1 MNIARYEPRYRGLGL
16 LNRLLND
23 DLGNLDFDNLTGREA
38 AAVADWTP
46 AVDIREEADHYLLTA
61 DLPGVK
67 PEDIDV
73 TMENGVLTI
82 QGQRHAEKSS
92 ESDGYKRYER
102 VRGSFLRRFA
112 LPDTA
117 NGEDIVAETKH
128 GVLEVTIPKHA
139 ELAPKKIAVK
149 QA

>member
-16 LNRLLND
+16 LNRLLNE
-23 DLGNLDFDNLTGREA
+23 DFDNLVNREA
-38 AAVADWTP
+38 ETAADWMP
-46 AVDIREEADHYLLTA
+46 AVDIREEKDKYLLTA

-67 PEDIDV
+67 SEDIEV

-82 QGQRHAEKSS
+82 QGSRDTETRS
-92 ESDGYKRYER
+92 EAGGYKRYER
-102 VRGSFLRRFA
+102 VRGNFMRRFA

-117 NGEDIVAETKH
+117 NGEDIAATTRN

-139 ELAPKKIAVK
+139 ELAPRRIAVK
-149 QA
+149 PS